1 MPTACAAMPMRPAS
15 SVPSAILNPCPTS
28 PSRWAAGTR
37 QRSKRSSAVSEAR
50 MPSLSSVL
58 TTVKP
63 GVPFSTRKALMPRC
77 PAARSVCAKTR
88 AAPASRPL
96 VTKIFRPSS
105 T

>member
-1 MPTACAAMPMRPAS
+1 
-15 SVPSAILNPCPTS
+15 
-28 PSRWAAGTR
+28 
-37 QRSKRSSAVSEAR
+37 

-63 GVPFSTRKALMPRC
+63 GVPFSIRKALMPRC

-88 AAPASRPL
+88 AAEASRPL